1 MIGKLVKLIAY
12 SQAPKATFAVLH
24 PRAAAQLKF
33 AKWDARHGWAPRAA
47 AVGAILIALP
57 IGYML
62 AKLTQPRPMPRIRPQ
77 APVLDDF
84 EPQFDPRQTEL
95 L

>member
-1 MIGKLVKLIAY
+1 MLGKLIKLVAY

-24 PRAAAQLKF
+24 PRAAAQLRL

-57 IGYML
+57 IGFML
-62 AKLTQPRPMPRIRPQ
+62 GKLTQRRPMQ
-77 APVLDDF
+77 AALPAPPALDDY
-84 EPQFDPRQTEL
+84 EPEFDARQTEL